1 MSQNDH
7 EGRSD
12 DTVTVC
18 AMNEIKY
25 AQCIIN
31 KKGHRTSVFIL
42 MNRCRPRF
50 NARRLCTAR
59 TMPSWDVHLSV
70 CLSVCPCV
78 TRRYSIGWTYNL

>member
-50 NARRLCTAR
+50 NARRLDAQRGLCR
-59 TMPSWDVHLSV
+59 REMSISPSV
-70 CLSVCPCV
+70 CLSVRV
-78 TRRYSIGWTYNL
+78 SHAGILSVEHIT